1 VRAVFGAVALAAS
14 AVLVC
19 GCDSTRS
26 AAHPEV
32 PTFVTRPNGAL
43 TVIYDKRVLAQSRLA
58 GEPYGRGQAELDIVG
73 RRVFVGS
80 SDHGLYALRAEDG
93 TVLWRFE
100 TLGFV
105 NCAPFYSRGEDAVYF
120 GSNDGALYKVAA
132 RDGRLLWRFMT
143 NAEVSRRPILENGL
157 VYAMNANDTLLA
169 LEPATG
175 KMRWYQHRSPA
186 MGMEVAGYSG
196 PAFFR
201 GKVYAGFSDGTVAAF
216 DAVTGVERWA
226 PVDLA
231 AEVEAATGEAPQY
244 LDVDTTPI
252 AEVLEAGPAVLVGSY
267 SGGVFALDSET
278 GSQIWSNPGVKGV
291 TELVMWRQDAH
302 PGRNGEPPAP
312 ARRLLLAASGTTG
325 LWALD
330 PETGTEVWRQ
340 TLPSGGFSAPVPI
353 QGALLIS
360 ATRLGVFLISPLGG
374 ELIDGI
380 HMADGSSMTPA
391 AAGAHAFVLTN
402 GGTLLSLQVA
412 APQGR
417 VRTNRLPL

>member
-1 VRAVFGAVALAAS
+1 MSRLLAAVLACGVVALTA
-14 AVLVC
+14 
-19 GCDSTRS
+19 CDTSRGS
-26 AAHPEV
+26 AHPEV

-43 TVIYDKRVLAQSRLA
+43 NVIYDRRVLAESRVV
-58 GEPYGRGQAELDIVG
+58 GEPYERGQAELDLVG

-80 SDHGLYALRAEDG
+80 SDHGLYAIRAEDG

-120 GSNDGALYKVAA
+120 GSNDGAIYKVAA

-157 VYAMNANDTLLA
+157 LYVANANDTLLA

-175 KMRWYQHRSPA
+175 KLRWSHHRSPA

-196 PAFFR
+196 PSFYK
-201 GKVYAGFSDGTVAAF
+201 GKVYMGFSDGTVAAF
-216 DAVTGVERWA
+216 DAVTGAERWS

-244 LDVDTTPI
+244 LDVDTTPLP
-252 AEVLEAGPAVLVGSY
+252 ETLEAGPAVLVGSY
-267 SGGVFALDSET
+267 AGGVFALDAET
-278 GSQIWSNPGVKGV
+278 GSQMWANPGVKGV
-291 TELVMWRQDAH
+291 TELVMWKQEAH
-302 PGRNGEPPAP
+302 AGRDGAPPAP

-330 PETGTEVWRQ
+330 PETGAEVWRQ
-340 TLPSGGFSAPVPI
+340 TLPTGGFSAPVPI
-353 QGALLIS
+353 QGALLVS

-380 HMADGSSMTPA
+380 HMADGSAMTPA
-391 AAGAHAFVLTN
+391 AAGAHAYVLTN
-402 GGTLLSLQVA
+402 GGKLLSIQVA
-412 APQGR
+412 PPHRMSQP
-417 VRTNRLPL
+417 NRLPL